1 MPKKLIEI
9 NKFIGGIV
17 STPSATDIDEQS
29 AKYSSNIDAQTSDGR
44 LQGIDEDK
52 ILTSSGFAK
61 PGTGIDLTNSS
72 TRLVREMIAVSDK
85 KNKDEIN
92 LVVAKSS
99 INNNSIEAI
108 SVLRNIYGTGN
119 ISEQTLSDTLS
130 SVDGEYDLSIED
142 NKVLVGM
149 GGEENGDSK
158 VVMRPSSNGILGNSD
173 ETIGIFDAG
182 LEPPDM
188 NAFASMFSEFMMFP
202 IHGTTPSG
210 TGIAYND
217 AIDTNTAKMWPDYD
231 FALPANNSGGT
242 LYTYITGNSVSV
254 GQILKLDAG
263 HSHDFSDDAL
273 LNWKK
278 YDYDSNTSGSGDLVA
293 VALAAHD
300 LFMYCGDTSDGAPIL
315 RFIGT
320 ASAQGGT
327 PAFAYAIKDDSS
339 SLYKISLTTNKDANA
354 FAAGNIT
361 ISKNAGTAAADLVT
375 IARQTS
381 RITSINLN
389 NSPDWTG
396 NYITAF
402 SACSSPPLYNNLG
415 LVDAN
420 VNPHTTSSNTFY
432 ANGHLKVLY
441 RHGVFYVSSR
451 HSSEILYRVNAIDFH
466 SLSGDSIPVDDLT
479 LDFSRIPDQLHA
491 EDGKGIVRRT
501 LEDQL
506 NSTQYDPKNQT
517 WSNKPSNA
525 CIIGICETF
534 DCGKIDSVS
543 NETSTFTSQ
552 FAFKFTTKNQS
563 RLTTGDVVRFAG
575 MKIDADT
582 TGEEEQDAF
591 NTAEA
596 YTVSVV
602 DDGDAF
608 LVNAG
613 AGGKIPIINNAV
625 RQGLWWNSKVW
636 VLYGKKSSTASFNKW
651 DLFLYNANTTE
662 TTNGRAVYMA
672 DRTPPYHQARYYET
686 DVQTSEAGVDESGKL
701 YYPGEFAFVKSD
713 NTPGWGFTEQNEPPS
728 DPTDFTSLVA
738 ADVPS
743 VGSDISGSGVS
754 GNFCEFGIYDK
765 AGRWACNGV
774 QRQADSNTGS
784 NRPQDWVG
792 GKDGPTAWDNEFQ
805 GTGGGPVNGDL
816 YFGQNIGWS
825 IDNERQVF
833 PTKNSLH
840 PHVPYSTLYNG
851 SLFYTGY
858 NSTDLSD
865 KFGVRNGTPYSDR
878 YINNNRPKHAVTF
891 IGKIRGDFVINP
903 PRIQRKGHIYQFDE
917 WNTDDNM
924 DRSFEI
930 INSGDREVKTYND
943 DYTLFTID
951 DFSGHRGSV
960 KYNGDASISI
970 TAAVGGTTT
979 EYTDQRVPLGGID
992 LARPNWGGPEI
1003 EPSIYLGTFAEYG
1016 NDQNGSHTSVNGG
1029 YYDKTDLTNTDKGWD
1044 GYTPPYVFNPG
1055 SGYYVYINRT
1065 WKNMNRYRKYV
1076 GQNGVRKVSVWGF
1089 QEVAYTSQT
1098 GVLSNRWNNFS
1109 STAIS
1114 DNYKSKADINEEW
1127 YSSVNG
1133 ENNPF
1138 DSGSDTYTCTRFNFY
1153 ESGNPDNQ
1161 PTFNG
1166 MPSKAQSVCTM
1177 HKLAISDMGE
1187 INSIFPVILNSN
1199 IATDNSGMGNS
1210 DNDFYS
1216 GYLCGTDRGLSGDAG
1231 ALILRTNLD
1240 YLWDREADNANTEN
1254 RYDYRGSLAEPR
1266 LFTNF
1271 YPFNGYKYAI
1281 KERGT
1286 HYAETIN
1293 ISNTDT
1299 LYTPQYGSTT
1309 PDSLQMKQANL
1320 DTYTSTITGNQLVLA
1335 AKTPYLC
1342 QAEALQSASNQTRL
1356 AANNFDWWMQVN
1368 AKSNSDLYLGTN
1380 EDSFL
1385 RTTGSAYTE
1394 DSDGLFFGGTGNDAD
1409 DSGQLF
1415 GAANDPEILTSLTSF
1430 ISFETSSEGS
1440 AGTLA
1445 EGTYYYKLA
1454 YEYDDIYESPLTAN
1468 SVPKTLSPSTAN
1480 NVYEY
1485 IKLSISIPSEIVGAI
1500 PDRVTGI
1507 AVYRKYEGGDSDEYS
1522 KIGVIKFEDTWI
1534 FDSSNESY
1542 NIEIYDDGALQGSYF
1557 SNNGIDQTIED
1568 TSLNYGLSTVFQGY
1582 LFVSKAWHPKLKDVR
1597 RYIFR
1602 SQPDNFFAFN
1612 WTDDFVIMPETI
1624 KAMVS
1629 FNSRLY
1635 AWGENSL
1642 YKIDPYSML
1651 IEDTYEGVSI
1661 LNKDSFV
1668 KTEFGLCFM
1677 DKNNVYIHDGNKPT
1691 SIADPIL
1698 YSSNDSVVYNTDGT
1712 DGYIKLEQGYRE
1724 LVSQSIANG
1733 HKPHISY
1740 SGLKDSFLIHLS
1752 NSSENGKV
1760 FSFNIKKRRWDL
1772 WDSPKPYAVTSS
1784 KDSNTI
1790 ISDGTSIY
1798 NYLSLESDEWT
1809 DYNRREWDW
1818 FSKDINF
1825 GTDTQDKVFRSI
1837 KFLGTPSIYET
1848 GDTIGEYDSA
1858 NSKTA
1863 SVQAYVDNDLVN
1875 LIVKNKFYE
1884 TINLGGVYLKYDI
1897 TDDALFCNIQTEI
1910 VPLSSNGAATSD
1922 GTKKQQSFIQSGHLI
1937 KIDDEIMLVTTSVKL
1952 TDTTYLNIVRGVM
1965 GTTAVA
1971 HTGATSTSINVVS
1984 PILKFPPGTK
1994 GKNLSLRL
2002 VKQKGYIDSIG
2013 VVYKPKS
2020 IK

>member
-9 NKFIGGIV
+9 NKFTGGIV
-17 STPSATDIDEQS
+17 STPSATDTDEQS

-85 KNKDEIN
+85 KNRDEIN
-92 LVVAKSS
+92 LVLAKSS
-99 INNNSIEAI
+99 VNNNSIEEI

-119 ISEQTLSDTLS
+119 ISEQSLSDTLS

-149 GGEENGDSK
+149 GGEESGDSK
-158 VVMRPSSNGILGNSD
+158 VVMRATSNGIIGSSD
-173 ETIGIFDAG
+173 ETIGIFDAA
-182 LEPPDM
+182 LEPPDI
-188 NAFASMFSEFMMFP
+188 NSFASMFSEFMMFP

-217 AIDTNTAKMWPDYD
+217 AADTNTAKMWADYD

-242 LYTYITGNSVSV
+242 LYTYITGNSVSI
-254 GQILKLDAG
+254 GQILKLDAS
-263 HSHDFSDDAL
+263 HSHDFSDSAL

-278 YDYDSNTSGSGDLVA
+278 YDYNQHSSG
-293 VALAAHD
+293 ALANND

-315 RFIGT
+315 RFVGN

-339 SLYKISLTTNKDANA
+339 SLYKISLTTETDANA

-361 ISKNAGTAAADLVT
+361 ISKNAETAGADLVT
-375 IARQTS
+375 IARQTQ
-381 RITSINLN
+381 RITSINLSD
-389 NSPDWTG
+389 SPDWTG

-420 VNPHTTSSNTFY
+420 TNPHTTSSNTFY

-451 HSSEILYRVNAIDFH
+451 HSSEILYRVNAIDFY
-466 SLSGDSIPVDDLT
+466 SLSGGEIPVDDLT

-501 LEDQL
+501 IEDQL

-575 MKIDADT
+575 MRIEDDDPGDAD
-582 TGEEEQDAF
+582 QDKF

-602 DDGDAF
+602 DDGNAF

-613 AGGKIPIINNAV
+613 AADKIPLMSSV

-651 DLFLYNANTTE
+651 DLFLYNANTVE
-662 TTNGRAVYMA
+662 TTSGRTIYMA

-686 DVQTSEAGVDESGKL
+686 DGMASEGKKKL
-701 YYPGEFAFVKSD
+701 YYPGQFAFAKSD
-713 NTPGWGFTEQNEPPS
+713 NTPGWWETEHDNSS
-728 DPTDFTSLVA
+728 DDFTSLVA

-743 VGSDISGSGVS
+743 VGSDISGSGNS
-754 GNFCEFGIYDK
+754 GNICEFGIYDK

-774 QRQADSNTGS
+774 QRQEGS
-784 NRPQDWVG
+784 NASNFRPRDWIG
-792 GKDGPTAWDNEFQ
+792 GEHGPTAWANS
-805 GTGGGPVNGDL
+805 GNSGGSVNGHL
-816 YFGQNIGWS
+816 IFGDNIGWS

-833 PTKNSLH
+833 PTSNSLH

-858 NSTDLSD
+858 NSTDYTNP
-865 KFGVRNGTPYSDR
+865 FGSVNGHVNPNR
-878 YINNNRPKHAVTF
+878 KKNHNRPKHAVTF
-891 IGKIRGDFVINP
+891 IGKVRGDFVVMP
-903 PRIQRKGHIYQFDE
+903 GRIGRKGDNGSNVQ
-917 WNTDDNM
+917 WNDSERM
-924 DRSFEI
+924 DKSFEI
-930 INSGDREVKTYND
+930 LSPNTYTRIKSYND

-960 KYNGDASISI
+960 KYAGDTSISI
-970 TAAVGGTTT
+970 TAAVGGTTNVT
-979 EYTDQRVPLGGID
+979 TDQRVPLGGIE
-992 LARPNWGGPEI
+992 LSRPNWGGPEI
-1003 EPSIYLGTFAEYG
+1003 EPSIYLGTFSTG
-1016 NDQNGSHTSVNGG
+1016 NGNIHQVGSHSSVNGG
-1029 YYDKTDLTNTDKGWD
+1029 YYDTADLTNTDKGWD

-1055 SGYYVYINRT
+1055 SGYYVYINRA

-1076 GQNGVRKVSVWGF
+1076 GQENHGLSLHTGVWGF
-1089 QEVAYTSQT
+1089 QEVEYGMPIEVQ
-1098 GVLSNRWNNFS
+1098 SNRWNNFS
-1109 STAIS
+1109 STAMS
-1114 DNYKSKADINEEW
+1114 DNIRTETTNNSTWNNISGTN
-1127 YSSVNG
+1127 SSLVYLN
-1133 ENNPF
+1133 
-1138 DSGSDTYTCTRFNFY
+1138 TRFCHF
-1153 ESGNPDNQ
+1153 EPGDGNAS

-1166 MPSKAQSVCTM
+1166 MPSNCQSVSTM
-1177 HKLAISDMGE
+1177 HKLSISDLGE

-1199 IATDNSGMGNS
+1199 ITTNSGS
-1210 DNDFYS
+1210 DNDFYC
-1216 GYLCGTDRGLSGDAG
+1216 GYLCGVDSGLSGTSK
-1231 ALILRTNLD
+1231 ALVLRTNFD
-1240 YLWDREADNANTEN
+1240 YIWDKEASNESTVNQTDYVGNISDN
-1254 RYDYRGSLAEPR
+1254 R
-1266 LFTNF
+1266 LFTNHATVGTSHYF
-1271 YPFNGYKYAI
+1271 I
-1281 KERGT
+1281 RERGT
-1286 HYAETIN
+1286 HGAETIN
-1293 ISNTDT
+1293 ITNLDT
-1299 LYTPQYGSTT
+1299 FYTPANDAN
-1309 PDSLQMKQANL
+1309 DSMQMRQANL
-1320 DTYTSTITGNQLVLA
+1320 DIYSSTITGNKLVLA

-1342 QAEALQSASNQTRL
+1342 QAEALHGTSDQTEL
-1356 AANNFDWWMQVN
+1356 GQANFDWWIQVN

-1380 EDSFL
+1380 VDSFL

-1394 DSDGLFFGGTGNDAD
+1394 DSDGLFFGGNADVTD

-1415 GAANDPEILTSLTSF
+1415 GAANDPEILTKLTSF
-1430 ISFETSSEGS
+1430 LSFETSSEGS
-1440 AGTLA
+1440 TGTLV
-1445 EGTYYYKLA
+1445 EGIYYYKLA

-1522 KIGVIKFEDTWI
+1522 KIGVIKFEDSWI

-1582 LFVSKAWHPKLKDVR
+1582 LFVSKAWHSKLKDVR

-1752 NSSENGKV
+1752 NSAESGKV
-1760 FSFNIKKRRWDL
+1760 FSFNVKKRRWDL

-1848 GDTIGEYDSA
+1848 GDTIGVYDSA

-1875 LIVKNKFYE
+1875 LTVKNKFYE
-1884 TINLGGVYLKYDI
+1884 TINLGGAYLVDTI
-1897 TDDALFCNIQTEI
+1897 NSDDTFFTIRTEI
-1910 VPLSSNGAATSD
+1910 VPLSSSGANTSD
-1922 GTKKQQSFIQSGHLI
+1922 STKKQQSFIQAGHLI
-1937 KIDDEIMLVTTSVKL
+1937 KIDDEIMLVTASSKL
-1952 TDTTYLNIVRGVM
+1952 TDSTFLTITRGVM
-1965 GTTAVA
+1965 GTTAAA

-2002 VKQKGYIDSIG
+2002 IKQKGYIDSIG